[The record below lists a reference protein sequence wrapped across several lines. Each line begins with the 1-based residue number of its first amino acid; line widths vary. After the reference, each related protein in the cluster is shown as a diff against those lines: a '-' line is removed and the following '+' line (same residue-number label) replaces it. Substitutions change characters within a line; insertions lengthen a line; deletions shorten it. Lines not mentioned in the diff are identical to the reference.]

1 MGVEVK
7 FDEGNRYIQI
17 KGELICATVMQ
28 ALEQLTRKGKSLS
41 SWVIDFTGVVKVD
54 STAVALLIELKKNVQ
69 KNDKSVSFIHLP
81 EKLLTIARLSQ
92 VDSLLTQ
99 NK

>member
-7 FDEGNRYIQI
+7 FDEGKQYIQI

-54 STAVALLIELKKNVQ
+54 STAVALLIELKKSVQ
-69 KNDKSVSFIHLP
+69 TSDKGVSFIHLP
-81 EKLLTIARLSQ
+81 DKLLTIARLSQ
-92 VDSLLTQ
+92 VDSLLTE